1 MNTWSRAIPF
11 DKDTAKPGDRINT
24 ANDDRPPY
32 WLELVAVGE
41 CSMDADELA
50 DCDGDCAF
58 VLHLKPLDECDVE
71 FWHVE
76 WSEVDRVQTSLPA
89 VAA

>member
-1 MNTWSRAIPF
+1 MSTWSRAIPF
-11 DKDTAKPGDRINT
+11 DKDTAEPGDRINI
-24 ANDDRPPY
+24 ANADRPPY

-41 CSMDADELA
+41 CGMDRDEIA

-58 VLHLKPLDECDVE
+58 VLHLKPRGEYDIE

-76 WSEVDRVQTSLPA
+76 WPEFDEVQTSLPA
-89 VAA
+89 AAS